1 MAQVEVEDL
10 ARKFQYLQ
18 EQRIKAFKELG
29 KFINYCL
36 LEFFLLKKNPKAL
49 ICDFL
54 IMFAC

>member
-29 KFINYCL
+29 KFINFQFTTL
-36 LEFFLLKKNPKAL
+36 
-49 ICDFL
+49 
-54 IMFAC
+54 